1 LSFFFCF
8 YNNHVFIQQLK
19 KSDELNKRKTKKG
32 FGKNVQKEMKK
43 RSTELRSFDKETP
56 TAATVGAVTLI
67 QPIR

>member
-1 LSFFFCF
+1 
-8 YNNHVFIQQLK
+8 
-19 KSDELNKRKTKKG
+19 
-32 FGKNVQKEMKK
+32 MKK